1 MFVTRGHATRLADYS
16 RLTGKPEVSRTYSQ
30 FLVCRPSTKEWQK
43 IVMENRSVWGK
54 ALLHIVNDS
63 DVFLKDLMRLKGNVK
78 TIGRNIKLAPG
89 PRVKVV
95 WTVEKRERAS
105 DLQKP

>member
-1 MFVTRGHATRLADYS
+1 MG
-16 RLTGKPEVSRTYSQ
+16 
-30 FLVCRPSTKEWQK
+30 
-43 IVMENRSVWGK
+43 GK

-63 DVFLKDLMRLKGNVK
+63 DVFLKDLMRLKGDVK

-105 DLQKP
+105 DLASSAFVGGSIPRELAASRIAHPANAERVHSMRE

>member
-1 MFVTRGHATRLADYS
+1 MFVTGGHATRLADYS

-43 IVMENRSVWGK
+43 IAMEESQWGK
-54 ALLHIVNDS
+54 ALLHVVNDS
-63 DVFLKDLMRLKGNVK
+63 DVFLKDLMRLKGDVK

-95 WTVEKRERAS
+95 WTVKKRERAS
-105 DLQKP
+105 YLQKP